1 MPHKVPC
8 ACACVCLT
16 LCDPVDCSLPGC
28 FVHARQE
35 YWGRLP
41 FPSPGDPPHPGMERG
56 SPALQAGPL
65 PSQPLGKPKAL
76 WLTKQWESLQGCFL
90 PGRGGEDRPFFLLRH
105 PPVPTL
111 QQCRELGVGRGLQA
125 QRSWGESEPQRG
137 GGGGGLAHDSR
148 QISGIIKI

>member
-1 MPHKVPC
+1 
-8 ACACVCLT
+8 
-16 LCDPVDCSLPGC
+16 
-28 FVHARQE
+28 
-35 YWGRLP
+35 
-41 FPSPGDPPHPGMERG
+41 MERG

-65 PSQPLGKPKAL
+65 PSQPLGKPKVL

-111 QQCRELGVGRGLQA
+111 QQCREPGVGRGLQA
-125 QRSWGESEPQRG
+125 QQSWGESEPQRG